1 MALKPK
7 LYTSK
12 QYMYKRYVV
21 ERKSMQD
28 IADENG
34 VTLMTIFNWLVKFGY
49 VKDTK
54 AVR

>member
-12 QYMYKRYVV
+12 QYMYRRYVTQG
-21 ERKSMQD
+21 KSMQE

-34 VTLMTIFNWLVKFGY
+34 VTLMTIFNWLVKFGL

>member
-12 QYMYKRYVV
+12 QYMHRRYVIQ
-21 ERKSMQD
+21 KWSMQE

-54 AVR
+54 ATR